1 MNIKE
6 ARQVGSH
13 PIRMVVDGIVTAEP
27 CLLSCIM
34 LTVSTNGDYIEVYDG
49 QSDDARLV
57 MTLKCQANRTV
68 PFLAIPG
75 ALFERG
81 IYVTFSATD
90 SDATFFITPVTE
102 EV

>member
-1 MNIKE
+1 
-6 ARQVGSH
+6 VGSH
-13 PIRMVVDGIVTAEP
+13 PVRMVTNGIVTAEP

-34 LTVSTNGDYIEVYDG
+34 LTVASNGDYIEVYDG
-49 QSDDARLV
+49 QSADARQV

-68 PFLAIPG
+68 PYIAIPG

-81 IYVTFSATD
+81 IYVAFSATD
-90 SDATFFITPVTE
+90 SDATFYIVPVTE